1 MSDNNWRTMKL
12 IIIVSVCWI
21 ALLSA
26 PLSANWYE
34 MTGQAAIE
42 NGDIAKAKQAAIGDA
57 LERAALFAGVRV
69 NSQQQLV
76 AGVMQQHQLSLDSS
90 SEIREIRL
98 LNENYSNNIVTVTLQ
113 AEIMP
118 QQQRCS
124 GSNQKKPLLL
134 AQVELGARRDAIY
147 GQLFELGKNAT
158 AQLTRHL
165 QDYSPALVV
174 TEATYSLKPELMTDS
189 VNRQLF
195 TDGQQFVLLATI
207 SDMSLGKRTSRFWQD
222 DNFVRYFALD
232 VALIDLF
239 NNQVLFQ
246 QQYRTDAIWH
256 SAAAIAGSHSQ
267 QFWQQAYGQKIDT
280 VLKAVAKD
288 IQQQTQCQT
297 LLAQISH
304 IDQHQLA
311 INKGA
316 RQGLKLG
323 DSVTVM
329 QIQRF
334 AGKDG
339 LEKLHK
345 SPVTLK
351 ITDISTD
358 NAWASASTPTLLSH
372 LQIGDLISINSS
384 GF

>member
-1 MSDNNWRTMKL
+1 MKL
-12 IIIVSVCWI
+12 PLLVSACCS
-21 ALLSA
+21 LLLCS
-26 PLSANWYE
+26 PLSANWFE

-42 NGDIAKAKQAAIGDA
+42 QGDVAKAKQAAISDA

-69 NSQQQLV
+69 SSQQQLV
-76 AGVMQQHQLSLDSS
+76 AGVMQQHQLTLDSN

-98 LNENYSNNIVTVTLQ
+98 LSENYGSEFVTVTLQ
-113 AEIMP
+113 AEILP
-118 QQQRCS
+118 QQQLCK
-124 GSNQKKPLLL
+124 GSTQKKPLLL

-147 GQLFELGKNAT
+147 GQLFELDKNAT
-158 AQLTRHL
+158 AQLSRHL
-165 QDYSPALVV
+165 QDYSPALLV
-174 TEATYSLKPELMTDS
+174 TALDYSLKPELMTDNS
-189 VNRQLF
+189 NRQLF
-195 TDGQQFVLLATI
+195 AYGQQFVLVTNITDL
-207 SDMSLGKRTSRFWQD
+207 SLGKRTNRFWQD
-222 DNFVRYFALD
+222 DSFERFFALD
-232 VALIDLF
+232 VALYDLF
-239 NNQVLFQ
+239 DNQLVYQ
-246 QQYRTDAIWH
+246 QQYRTQAEWN
-256 SAAAIAGSHSQ
+256 SELPVAGSHSK
-267 QFWQQAYGQKIDT
+267 QFWLQPYGQKIDT

-288 IQQQTQCQT
+288 IQQYTHCQG

-304 IDQHQLA
+304 VEQHQVA

-323 DSVTVM
+323 DDVTVT

-351 ITDISTD
+351 ITDISSD
-358 NAWASASTPTLLSH
+358 NAWASASTPTLVSH

-384 GF
+384 GL